1 MLSIEELDELL
12 EDIRIRVLEANRR
25 GTLKQLLQDMGM
37 QDILRPT
44 STFESYREGKIV
56 VIGDSEVKEDMLRSI
71 AGKAGIDKNR
81 LEFCLE
87 YSETQKYNYKKLQ
100 YAPQYRVVLFGPV
113 PHSVTGKGDS
123 SSVITEMESQ
133 DAYPRVVRLCSNKT
147 MKITKSNF
155 KAAIEDLVEERY
167 I

>member
-37 QDILRPT
+37 QDLLQPT

-56 VIGDSEVKEDMLRSI
+56 VIGDSEVKEDRLRSI

-87 YSETQKYNYKKLQ
+87 YGEAQKYNYKKLQ
-100 YAPQYRVVLFGPV
+100 YAPQCRVVLFGAV
-113 PHSVTGKGDS
+113 PHSSTGKGDS
-123 SSVITEMESQ
+123 SSVIAEMESN
-133 DAYPRVVRLCSNKT
+133 DTYPRVERLWSNNT

-155 KAAIEDLVEERY
+155 KAVIEKLVAEQY